1 MAQVVA
7 DIPWPSGVL
16 SPNSR
21 AHWGTVAK
29 AKKRYRTAAAWAVH
43 SAGPPIQVVML
54 RDFAKVNV
62 KLSFSP
68 PDKRARDH
76 DNLIASCKA
85 LLDGVADA
93 LDIDDSQ
100 FVLTHEV
107 LPPVKGGN
115 VRVTITGGAK

>member
-21 AHWGTVAK
+21 AHWGTISK
-29 AKKRYRTAAAWAVH
+29 AKKRYRSAAAYAVH
-43 SAGPPIQVVML
+43 AAGPPIQVCML
-54 RDFAKVNV
+54 RDFAKVDV

-68 PDKRARDH
+68 PDKRARDE
-76 DNLIASCKA
+76 DNMLASMKA
-85 LLDGVADA
+85 ALDGVSDA

-115 VRVTITGGAK
+115 VRITITGGAK